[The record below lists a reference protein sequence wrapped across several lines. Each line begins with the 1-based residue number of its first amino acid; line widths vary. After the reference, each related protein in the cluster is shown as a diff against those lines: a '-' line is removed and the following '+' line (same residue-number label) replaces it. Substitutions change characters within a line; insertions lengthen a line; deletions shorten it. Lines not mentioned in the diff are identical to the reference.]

1 MVIFAVY
8 SLLQPAFG
16 GERRGGGPRT
26 ANTGC
31 TKGREQACAGG
42 IRESTKEKPEH
53 MPLRSFG
60 KPAACLSHRRPLRS
74 FFKVLAFYIADKP
87 PVLKTAAK
95 SRADLGPAAPNRQI
109 KTLP

>member
-53 MPLRSFG
+53 MPLRSF
-60 KPAACLSHRRPLRS
+60 
-74 FFKVLAFYIADKP
+74 FKVLAFYIADKP